1 MHVWLSLTKETD
13 QVNQG
18 VRRVLVRDKN
28 MKARGTVS
36 IFAPTPATL
45 LH

>member
-28 MKARGTVS
+28 MKA
-36 IFAPTPATL
+36 
-45 LH
+45 